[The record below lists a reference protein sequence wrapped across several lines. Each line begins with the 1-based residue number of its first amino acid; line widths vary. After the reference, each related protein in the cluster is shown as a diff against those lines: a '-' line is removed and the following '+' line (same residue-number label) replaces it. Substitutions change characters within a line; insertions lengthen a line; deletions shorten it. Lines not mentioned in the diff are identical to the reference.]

1 MRENNL
7 KCIQGKKIRRQG
19 FIIPLTILY
28 SMMLAIPYSIFAI
41 SWCMGK
47 LDTYGSPTTF
57 WTSVLVC
64 FLFSVPF
71 LVLRSLNKY
80 FFGKIICVLND
91 EGIYYANKGKFGWD
105 SIDKIEYVI
114 DSKPRYKGDSGKTW
128 RAIIYTHGGKH
139 VVLEKAPLYIMSS
152 IKRYQKSFDVKTIG
166 ASTLVSPVLI
176 MATILLLCP
185 FYVVLLRKA
194 PGATTPHI
202 IVLVIIWVV
211 LGIVRAPIFDTYNIR
226 YRFWSRLLPKKR
238 LSHIVLGFYY
248 SSFFI
253 ALIILLYFPNWVVVS
268 LLGVY
273 LGIVQ
278 PPIPSKYGSS
288 RYRFLPSYD
297 QLYEIYITQAD
308 FWEERIAKRNE
319 NKSEKHLK

>member
-1 MRENNL
+1 MQESSL

-19 FIIPLTILY
+19 FNVPLIILY
-28 SMMLAIPYSIFAI
+28 SMMFAIPYCIFAI
-41 SWCMGK
+41 SWCVGK
-47 LDTYGSPTTF
+47 VDTYGSPSTF

-71 LVLRSLNKY
+71 LVLRSLNKH
-80 FFGKIICVLND
+80 FFGKIICVLD
-91 EGIYYANKGKFGWD
+91 EEGIYYANKGKLYWD
-105 SIDKIEYVI
+105 SIEKIEYVI
-114 DSKPRYKGDSGKTW
+114 DSKPRYKGDSRKTW
-128 RAIIYTHGGKH
+128 RVIIYTHGGKH
-139 VVLEKAPLYIMSS
+139 VVLEKAPLYIISS
-152 IKRYQKSFDVKTIG
+152 IKRYQKSFDMKIIG
-166 ASTLVSPVLI
+166 ASSLVSPILI

-185 FYVVLLRKA
+185 FYVVLLKNA
-194 PGATTPHI
+194 PGATPQHI

-211 LGIVRAPIFDTYNIR
+211 LEIVRAPIFDTYNIR
-226 YRFWSRLLPKKR
+226 YRFWSRLLPKKL

-253 ALIILLYFPNWVVVS
+253 ALIILFYFPNWVVVS
-268 LLGVY
+268 LSGVY

-297 QLYEIYITQAD
+297 QLYEIYVTQAD
-308 FWEERIAKRNE
+308 FWEECIAKRNE

>member
-1 MRENNL
+1 MQENSL

-19 FIIPLTILY
+19 FNIPLIILY
-28 SMMLAIPYSIFAI
+28 SMMFAIPYCIFAI
-41 SWCMGK
+41 SWCIDK
-47 LDTYGSPTTF
+47 LDTYGSFSTF

-71 LVLRSLNKY
+71 LVLRSLNKH
-80 FFGKIICVLND
+80 FFGKIICVLD
-91 EGIYYANKGKFGWD
+91 EEGIYYANKEKLCWD
-105 SIDKIEYVI
+105 SIEKIEYVI
-114 DSKPRYKGDSGKTW
+114 DSKPRYKGDSGNTW

-139 VVLEKAPLYIMSS
+139 VVLEKAPLYIISS
-152 IKRYQKSFDVKTIG
+152 MNRYQKSFDIKIIG
-166 ASTLVSPVLI
+166 ASSLVPPILI

-185 FYVVLLRKA
+185 FYVVLLRDA
-194 PGATTPHI
+194 PGATPQHI

-211 LGIVRAPIFDTYNIR
+211 LGIVRVPIFDTYNIR
-226 YRFWSRLLPKKR
+226 YRFWSRLLPKKL

-253 ALIILLYFPNWVVVS
+253 ALIILFYFPNWVVVS

-297 QLYEIYITQAD
+297 QLYEIYITQAV
-308 FWEERIAKRNE
+308 FWEERIAKRKA
-319 NKSEKHLK
+319 NKGK